1 MALSVILELNVR
13 AVSVCATGQVGRL
26 HLFRGRQTTTISCM
40 NNKSADLLISLP
52 PTMCDHLGDY
62 DPDLAAR
69 AFATCDP
76 PEAQLGSGGGT
87 AHVLNQAWNDA
98 GQTQSFSD
106 WISSGQKIVL
116 HGGGESRRLPA
127 YAAIGKLLM
136 PVPVLRW
143 TRGQRLGQTLL
154 DLNEPFLNLSLIHI

>member
-87 AHVLNQAWNDA
+87 AHVLNQAWLFPNECSKK
-98 GQTQSFSD
+98 GCSKNVQSPTSSCNCFA
-106 WISSGQKIVL
+106 ISLSISRSLSGRVGLPGCVL
-116 HGGGESRRLPA
+116 S
-127 YAAIGKLLM
+127 
-136 PVPVLRW
+136 V
-143 TRGQRLGQTLL
+143 
-154 DLNEPFLNLSLIHI
+154 